1 MDLVIALVAI
11 AVWTVLVFTVGRVYE
26 AARQRRFVN
35 HLIEQ
40 DNLTREAWDQVNAG
54 L

>member
-26 AARQRRFVN
+26 ANRQRKFVED
-35 HLIEQ
+35 LIEQ
-40 DNLTREAWDQVNAG
+40 DNLTREAWDQISAG

>member
-1 MDLVIALVAI
+1 MDLSIALAVA
-11 AVWTVLVFTVGRVYE
+11 AVWAVVGFIVGRVYE
-26 AARQRRFVN
+26 ADRQRGIFDQ
-35 HLIEQ
+35 LIDQ